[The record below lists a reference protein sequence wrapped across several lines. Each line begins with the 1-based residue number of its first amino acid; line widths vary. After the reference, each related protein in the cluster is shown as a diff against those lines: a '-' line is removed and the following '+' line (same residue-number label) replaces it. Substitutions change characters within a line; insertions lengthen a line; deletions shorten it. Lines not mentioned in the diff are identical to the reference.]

1 MIYNQDV
8 IIIHSSWH
16 TKMTP
21 EHQNYAYKMEV
32 SLYVCTYLCAS
43 EYQLAFKQGDQ
54 IGRIFAQLVIVY
66 FGQ

>member
-1 MIYNQDV
+1 
-8 IIIHSSWH
+8 
-16 TKMTP
+16 MTP